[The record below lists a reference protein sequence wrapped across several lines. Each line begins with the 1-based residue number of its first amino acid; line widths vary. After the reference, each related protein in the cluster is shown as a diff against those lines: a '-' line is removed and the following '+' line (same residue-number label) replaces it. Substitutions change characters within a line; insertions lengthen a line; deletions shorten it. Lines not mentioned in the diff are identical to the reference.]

1 MSNPPSPGAAREARA
16 ILTFLYLGYLLSFAD
31 RVIFGMVLKPI
42 KATLGFSDSQLGLL
56 AGLAFALSYAVFSP
70 LAGWFVDRRPR
81 KQMMAIAVAFWS
93 LMTLAT
99 GFAGSFL
106 TMGLARLGVGAGE
119 AFLHPLS
126 VSLVS
131 DTVEPRRRARAFA
144 VYLSAGALGS
154 AIALLFG
161 GLLIRRLLK
170 LGHISLPVLGAVQ
183 PWQALF
189 VAAAVPGFLLALAIL
204 AAMREPPRLGATH
217 VAGGENGSAVGFLK
231 ANPRLCW
238 AIFGGISFLQM
249 AAYTMTT
256 WKIVFFERV
265 HGWSAAEAGVWLG
278 AAGGGASLV
287 GCLAGGRLIG
297 WLRRR
302 GYADAPLRLCVAS
315 GVCYAVFSVLGLLAP
330 TPHLAIGL
338 FVGSLFWSYV
348 PSVAGFTAMGEI
360 LPVDVRARLAGL
372 HTFANGLISNSL
384 GPFLVGLFSD
394 RLFPQA
400 TGIRYAMVATVVIAA
415 VLGLASVISGLAP
428 YRRRFATAAPEAL
441 LSPANETAVVA
452 A

>member
-1 MSNPPSPGAAREARA
+1 MSNASQTERSREASA
-16 ILTFLYLGYLLSFAD
+16 VLAFLYLGYLLSFAD

-42 KATLGFSDSQLGLL
+42 KATLGLSDSQLGLL
-56 AGLAFALSYAVFSP
+56 AGLAFALSYALFSP

-81 KQMMAIAVAFWS
+81 KQLMAMAVTFWS

-131 DTVEPRRRARAFA
+131 DTVEPKRRPRSFA

-154 AIALLFG
+154 AFALLFG

-170 LGHISLPVLGAVQ
+170 LGHITLPLLGTIQ

-189 VAAAVPGFLLALAIL
+189 VAAAVPGILLALVIL
-204 AAMREPPRLGATH
+204 AAMREPPRLGASH
-217 VAGGENGSAVGFLK
+217 PAARGNGSAMAFLK
-231 ANPRLCW
+231 ANPRLSW

-249 AAYTMTT
+249 SAYTMTT
-256 WKIVFFERV
+256 WKITFFERV
-265 HGWSAAEAGVWLG
+265 HGWSAAEAGIWLG
-278 AAGGGASLV
+278 AVGGGASLV
-287 GCLAGGRLIG
+287 GCLAGARLIG

-302 GYADAPLRLCVAS
+302 GYADAPLQLCVAS
-315 GVCYAVFSVLGLLAP
+315 GVCYAVFSILGLLAP
-330 TPHLAIGL
+330 TPQLAMGL

-360 LPVDVRARLAGL
+360 LPADVRARLAGL

-394 RLFPQA
+394 RLFPQP
-400 TGIRYAMVATVVIAA
+400 TGIRYAMAATVVIAA
-415 VLGLASVISGLAP
+415 VLGLASVISGLGP
-428 YRRRFATAAPEAL
+428 YRRRFATEAPDAR
-441 LSPANETAVVA
+441 LSPADKAAVAVA
-452 A
+452 